1 MRERLGPR
9 VGPRVP
15 VSPSARLTAHSPC
28 PRRSKTQPS
37 ALAAL
42 RFVAAGSL
50 AAVLSCP
57 RRCQELSLRPWR
69 AQALWT
75 LRVDTRSCA
84 RCATRST
91 RSRACSTASTTS
103 ALGAYAAAPLTV
115 ASPARCAS
123 ECLKAPTDPS
133 PLEGRLAPPGQGPKC
148 REGKALTP
156 STGSGG
162 GFTQLELLS
171 ATVCRLLPIFQVWLT
186 EAWGYWFNASYR
198 VRGQGWGYSV
208 SHVGT

>member
-9 VGPRVP
+9 VP
-15 VSPSARLTAHSPC
+15 VLPSAHLTAHSPC

-37 ALAAL
+37 ALAAP

-69 AQALWT
+69 AQAPWT
-75 LRVDTRSCA
+75 PQMATHSCA

-103 ALGAYAAAPLTV
+103 APGAYAAAPPTV

-133 PLEGRLAPPGQGPKC
+133 PLKRRLAPPGQGPKC
-148 REGKALTP
+148 REDKALTP
-156 STGSGG
+156 STGGGG

-171 ATVCRLLPIFQVWLT
+171 ATMRRLPPIFQVWLT
-186 EAWGYWFNASYR
+186 EAWGYWSNASYR
-198 VRGQGWGYSV
+198 VRGQGWG
-208 SHVGT
+208 

>member
-15 VSPSARLTAHSPC
+15 VPPSARLTAHSPC
-28 PRRSKTQPS
+28 PRCSKTQPS
-37 ALAAL
+37 ALAAP
-42 RFVAAGSL
+42 RFVAAGRL
-50 AAVLSCP
+50 AAAVLSCP

-69 AQALWT
+69 AQAPWT
-75 LRVDTRSCA
+75 LRVATRSCA

-91 RSRACSTASTTS
+91 RSPACSSASTTS
-103 ALGAYAAAPLTV
+103 APGACAAAPPTV

-123 ECLKAPTDPS
+123 ECLRAPTDPS
-133 PLEGRLAPPGQGPKC
+133 PLERRLAPPGQGPKC

-156 STGSGG
+156 STGGGG

-171 ATVCRLLPIFQVWLT
+171 ATMRRLPPIFQVWLT
-186 EAWGYWFNASYR
+186 EAWGYWSNASYR
-198 VRGQGWGYSV
+198 VRGQGWS
-208 SHVGT
+208 